1 MNQVVHHDGTEVL
14 MKSLLP
20 MPYWLKANIANMRNM
35 SGSAAQK
42 LEIQIQNLADETFVS
57 WDETLQSLVKTQF
70 IFRVSI
76 SENRP
81 FDVHHVHRFRNM
93 YMFSMKTK

>member
-1 MNQVVHHDGTEVL
+1 

-35 SGSAAQK
+35 SGTAAQK
-42 LEIQIQNLADETFVS
+42 LEIQIQNLTVDETFVS
-57 WDETLQSLVKTQF
+57 WDENAVH
-70 IFRVSI
+70 FRVSI